1 MLILKKIGWALYDAG
16 AWFVR
21 NWKFTVP
28 AVVILIVLIFVYRA
42 CSRPKPIDEA
52 KIQEAIKAI
61 EEKNDAKL
69 KEILV
74 DADVKEQQIDA
85 NVAEGRKQTM
95 EAANTAREKYANMNT
110 SDLAAELE
118 KRK

>member
-52 KIQEAIKAI
+52 KMQEAIKAN

-74 DADVKEQQIDA
+74 DVDVKGQQIVA
-85 NVAEGRKQTM
+85 NFAESRKQTM
-95 EAANTAREKYANMNT
+95 EAADTARERYAQKIT
-110 SDLAAELE
+110 S
-118 KRK
+118 